1 MTLLPKR
8 IMATTRNIPFRRI
21 VIGLAIG
28 AVLLVAAGAIRGLG
42 RTDGDKR
49 SGTQAET
56 TDDGPRQSANKR
68 AEPGQSSA
76 TDRPSIAVAAAP
88 ITIRE
93 VQRAVPVVGTF
104 CGFDEVTVAAKVAGN
119 AVRVWHDVGDVV
131 RPGDV
136 LVEIDPTEYALAL
149 DEGRR
154 SLDLD
159 IAKLGIPV
167 PPEGF
172 KTADLEAALRAGTI
186 DIEKLPT
193 VIRAEEQLENAKS
206 RYARTKRLFDQNAI
220 GREDYEGK
228 ETDYQVAVTAL
239 DEARLEGRAL
249 KVGLSWRL
257 AQIRCLEQKLRDTK
271 VLTPTPKPRQ
281 DLPDP
286 VEYAVVQKKIAEG
299 EMVKDSP
306 TTSSVVFKLVMDA
319 KLKLQAAAPERFF
332 AEVKALPA
340 GQRQKAQI
348 HVEAYPERVFMGD
361 VTRVNPAVDRTSRT
375 FQVEILVPNPGR
387 ELKAGGFAK
396 AEILTHTDK
405 QAWTVP
411 AEAIVSFAGT
421 TKVFVLRDGKAHAV
435 LIAAGVEG
443 REWTEILRPAGSDLR
458 PEDRVV
464 TSSPDQLAEGVPAHL
479 R

>member
-1 MTLLPKR
+1 M
-8 IMATTRNIPFRRI
+8 
-21 VIGLAIG
+21 
-28 AVLLVAAGAIRGLG
+28 
-42 RTDGDKR
+42 
-49 SGTQAET
+49 
-56 TDDGPRQSANKR
+56 
-68 AEPGQSSA
+68 
-76 TDRPSIAVAAAP
+76 
-88 ITIRE
+88 
-93 VQRAVPVVGTF
+93 
-104 CGFDEVTVAAKVAGN
+104 
-119 AVRVWHDVGDVV
+119 
-131 RPGDV
+131 
-136 LVEIDPTEYALAL
+136 
-149 DEGRR
+149 
-154 SLDLD
+154 
-159 IAKLGIPV
+159 
-167 PPEGF
+167 
-172 KTADLEAALRAGTI
+172 
-186 DIEKLPT
+186 
-193 VIRAEEQLENAKS
+193 IRAQEQLENAKS

-239 DEARLEGRAL
+239 DEAQLEGRAL

-257 AQIRCLEQKLRDTK
+257 AQIRCLEQKLRNTK
-271 VLTPTPKPRQ
+271 VLTPTPKPHQ